1 MGRRVHGADRV
12 GVERRRVER
21 IGRVGDAG
29 GLGVRRQRLQWRDG
43 VRGGPPGGARLPAPE
58 SGSVLGPAPEGGLE
72 LRRRGG
78 RVLRVRLST
87 GEGEETGQ
95 EAGAEA
101 RGAARATG
109 RVGFPVAGGG
119 WQREQEIIP
128 LFLFFFLSS
137 F

>member
-1 MGRRVHGADRV
+1 MGRRVHGANRV
-12 GVERRRVER
+12 GLERRRVER

-29 GLGVRRQRLQWRDG
+29 GLGVRRFFRGRDG
-43 VRGGPPGGARLPAPE
+43 MHGGSSGGARFPALE

-72 LRRRGG
+72 LRGRGG
-78 RVLRVRLST
+78 RLLRVRVST

-101 RGAARATG
+101 RRAVRATG
-109 RVGFPVAGGG
+109 GVGFPVAGGG
-119 WQREQEIIP
+119 MGWDEREREIP
-128 LFLFFFLSS
+128 LFLFYFF